1 MIVLNDSFKV
11 KLEYKTYV
19 TIGSFDG
26 LHKGHLSLI
35 SKAVELSKKYNV
47 KSMVNTFKEHPL
59 NVINKDIA
67 PKLIMD
73 NETKIQLLHEN
84 ELDVLNLSDFVDI
97 MKMSPEEY
105 ILNMIEHYNIKGI
118 VTGFN
123 HKFGHKN
130 EGDVKL
136 LKKLSE
142 KYGFE
147 LYIVDPVKVDGEIV
161 SSTSIRKYIADG
173 EIAKANNMLLRP
185 YSLKGIVTH
194 GRQVGRTLGFPTAN
208 LKYNNDF
215 IVPGIG
221 VYYAVVECNGKMY
234 KAITDVGYAPTV
246 RDSDFTI
253 ESYMLNFNEDIYE
266 KSIKVNFIEK
276 IRDEVKFSNIEE
288 LKCQLERD
296 KRFAESKDLK
306 NYFSK
311 K

>member
-11 KLEYKTYV
+11 KLKYKTYV

-35 SKAVELSKKYNV
+35 SKAVELSKKNNV

-59 NVINKDIA
+59 SIINKEIA

-73 NETKIQLLHEN
+73 NETKIQLLNEN
-84 ELDVLNLSDFVDI
+84 GLDVLNLSDFIDI
-97 MKMSPEEY
+97 MKMSPEDY

-118 VTGFN
+118 ITGFN

-130 EGDVKL
+130 QGDVKL

-147 LYIVDPVKVDGEIV
+147 LYIVEPVKVDGEIV

-173 EIAKANNMLLRP
+173 EIAKANKMLLRP
-185 YSLKGIVTH
+185 FSLSGTVMH

-208 LKYNNDF
+208 LKYDSDF
-215 IVPGIG
+215 VVPGIG
-221 VYYAVVECNGKMY
+221 VYYTVVEYNGKNY
-234 KAITDVGYAPTV
+234 KAITDIGYAPTV
-246 RDSDFTI
+246 RNSDFTI
-253 ESYMLNFNEDIYE
+253 ESYMLNFDEDIYE

-276 IRDEVKFSNIEE
+276 IRDEVKFSSIEE
-288 LKCQLERD
+288 LKCQLESD
-296 KRFAESKDLK
+296 KKFAESKDLK
-306 NYFSK
+306 KYFSK

>member
-11 KLEYKTYV
+11 KLKYKTYV

-35 SKAVELSKKYNV
+35 NKAVELSKKSNV

-59 NVINKDIA
+59 NTINKNIA

-73 NETKIQLLHEN
+73 NETKIQLLE
-84 ELDVLNLSDFVDI
+84 DYGIDILNLSNFIDI
-97 MKMSPEEY
+97 MKISPEDY
-105 ILNMIEHYNIKGI
+105 ILNMIKYYNIEGI
-118 VTGFN
+118 ITGFN
-123 HKFGHKN
+123 HKFGYKN

-136 LKKLSE
+136 LQNLSE

-147 LYIVDPVKVDGEIV
+147 LYVVDPIKVDGEIV
-161 SSTSIRKYIADG
+161 SSTSIRKYITDG
-173 EIAKANNMLLRP
+173 KIAKANEMLLRP
-185 YSLKGIVTH
+185 FSLKGTVIH

-208 LKYNNDF
+208 LKYDNNF
-215 IVPGIG
+215 VVPGIG
-221 VYYAVVECNGKMY
+221 VYYTVVEYNGKKY

-253 ESYMLNFNEDIYE
+253 ESYMLNFNENIYE

-276 IRDEVKFSNIEE
+276 IRNEVKFNNIDE
-288 LKCQLERD
+288 LKKQLEND
-296 KRFAESKDLK
+296 KKFAESKD
-306 NYFSK
+306 
-311 K
+311 

>member
-11 KLEYKTYV
+11 KLKYKTYV

-35 SKAVELSKKYNV
+35 SKAVELSKKNNV

-59 NVINKDIA
+59 SIINKEIA

-73 NETKIQLLHEN
+73 NETKIQLLNEN
-84 ELDVLNLSDFVDI
+84 GLDVLNLSDFIDI
-97 MKMSPEEY
+97 MKMSPEDY

-118 VTGFN
+118 ITGFN

-147 LYIVDPVKVDGEIV
+147 LYIVEPVKVDGEIV
-161 SSTSIRKYIADG
+161 SSTSIRKYIAVG
-173 EIAKANNMLLRP
+173 EIAKANKMLLRP
-185 YSLKGIVTH
+185 FSLSGTVIH

-208 LKYNNDF
+208 LKYDSDF
-215 IVPGIG
+215 VVPGIG
-221 VYYAVVECNGKMY
+221 VYYTVVEYNGKNY
-234 KAITDVGYAPTV
+234 KAITDIGYAPTV
-246 RDSDFTI
+246 RNSDFTI
-253 ESYMLNFNEDIYE
+253 ESYMLNFDEDIYE

-276 IRDEVKFSNIEE
+276 IRDEVKFSSIEE
-288 LKCQLERD
+288 LKSQLESD
-296 KRFAESKDLK
+296 KKFAELKDLEK
-306 NYFSK
+306 YFSK

>member
-11 KLEYKTYV
+11 KLKYKTYV

-35 SKAVELSKKYNV
+35 SKAVELSKKNNA

-59 NVINKDIA
+59 NIINKDIA

-84 ELDVLNLSDFVDI
+84 GLDVLNLSDFIDI
-97 MKMSPEEY
+97 MKMSPEDY
-105 ILNMIEHYNIKGI
+105 ILNMIEYYNIKGI
-118 VTGFN
+118 ITGFN

-161 SSTSIRKYIADG
+161 SSTSIRKYISEG
-173 EIAKANNMLLRP
+173 EVAKANKMLLRP
-185 YSLKGIVTH
+185 YSLKGTVTH
-194 GRQVGRTLGFPTAN
+194 GRKVGRTLGFPTAN
-208 LKYNNDF
+208 LKYDNNF
-215 IVPGIG
+215 VVPGIG
-221 VYYAVVECNGKMY
+221 VYYTVVEYNGENY
-234 KAITDVGYAPTV
+234 KAITDIGYAPTV

-276 IRDEVKFSNIEE
+276 IRDEVKFRNIEE
-288 LKCQLERD
+288 LKEQLESD
-296 KRFAESKDLK
+296 KKFAESKDLK

>member
-11 KLEYKTYV
+11 KLKYKTYV

-35 SKAVELSKKYNV
+35 NKAVELSKKNNV

-59 NVINKDIA
+59 NIINKDIA

-73 NETKIQLLHEN
+73 NETKIQLLQN
-84 ELDVLNLSDFVDI
+84 TGLDILNLSDFIDI
-97 MKMSPEEY
+97 MKMPPEDY
-105 ILNMIEHYNIKGI
+105 ILNMIEYYNVKGI
-118 VTGFN
+118 ITGFN

-147 LYIVDPVKVDGEIV
+147 LYIVDPVKVNGEIV

-173 EIAKANNMLLRP
+173 EISKANNMLLRP
-185 YSLKGIVTH
+185 YSLKGTVKH
-194 GRQVGRTLGFPTAN
+194 GRKVGRTLGFPTAN
-208 LKYNNDF
+208 LKYDNNF
-215 IVPGIG
+215 VVPGIG
-221 VYYAVVECNGKMY
+221 VYYTVVEYNGKKY
-234 KAITDVGYAPTV
+234 KAITDIGYAPTV
-246 RDSDFTI
+246 RNSDFTI

-266 KSIKVNFIEK
+266 KSIKINFIEK
-276 IRDEVKFSNIEE
+276 IRNEVKFSNIEE
-288 LKCQLERD
+288 LKSQLESD
-296 KRFAESKDLK
+296 KKYAESKDLK
-306 NYFSK
+306 KFFSK

>member
-11 KLEYKTYV
+11 KLKYKTYV

-59 NVINKDIA
+59 NIINKDIA

-73 NETKIQLLHEN
+73 NETKIQLLHETG
-84 ELDVLNLSDFVDI
+84 LDVLNLSDFIDI
-97 MKMSPEEY
+97 MKMSPEDY

-118 VTGFN
+118 ITGFN

-161 SSTSIRKYIADG
+161 SSTSIRKYIAAG
-173 EIAKANNMLLRP
+173 EVAKANKMLLRP
-185 YSLKGIVTH
+185 YSLSGIVTH

-208 LKYNNDF
+208 LKYDNDF
-215 IVPGIG
+215 VVPRIG
-221 VYYAVVECNGKMY
+221 VYYTVVEYNGKKY
-234 KAITDVGYAPTV
+234 KAITDIGYAPTV
-246 RDSDFTI
+246 RNSDFTV

-266 KSIKVNFIEK
+266 KSIKINFIEK
-276 IRDEVKFSNIEE
+276 IRDEVKFNSIEE
-288 LKCQLERD
+288 LKYQLEND
-296 KRFAESKDLK
+296 KKFAESKDLK

>member
-11 KLEYKTYV
+11 KLKYKTYV

-35 SKAVELSKKYNV
+35 SKAIELSKKNNV

-59 NVINKDIA
+59 NIINKDIA

-73 NETKIQLLHEN
+73 NETKIQLLEDTG
-84 ELDVLNLSDFVDI
+84 LDILNLSDFIDI
-97 MKMSPEEY
+97 MKIPPEDY
-105 ILNMIEHYNIKGI
+105 ILNMIEYYNIKGI
-118 VTGFN
+118 ITGFN

-130 EGDVKL
+130 QGDVKL

-161 SSTSIRKYIADG
+161 SSTSIRKCIADG
-173 EIAKANNMLLRP
+173 EIAKANKMLLRP
-185 YSLKGIVTH
+185 YSLKGTVMH
-194 GRQVGRTLGFPTAN
+194 GRKIGRTLGFPTAN

-215 IVPGIG
+215 VVPGIG
-221 VYYAVVECNGKMY
+221 VYYTVVEYNGKKY
-234 KAITDVGYAPTV
+234 KAITDIGYAPTV
-246 RDSDFTI
+246 RNSDFTI

-266 KSIKVNFIEK
+266 KSIKINFIEK

-288 LKCQLERD
+288 LKDQLEKD
-296 KRFAESKDLK
+296 KKFAESKD
-306 NYFSK
+306 
-311 K
+311 

>member
-11 KLEYKTYV
+11 KLKYKTYV

-35 SKAVELSKKYNV
+35 SKAIELSKKNNV

-59 NVINKDIA
+59 NIINKDIA

-73 NETKIQLLHEN
+73 NETKIQLLEDTG
-84 ELDVLNLSDFVDI
+84 LDILNLSDFIDI
-97 MKMSPEEY
+97 MKIPPEDY
-105 ILNMIEHYNIKGI
+105 ILNMIEYYNIKGI
-118 VTGFN
+118 ITGFN

-130 EGDVKL
+130 QGDVKL

-161 SSTSIRKYIADG
+161 SSTSIRKCIADG
-173 EIAKANNMLLRP
+173 EIAKANKMLLRP
-185 YSLKGIVTH
+185 YSLKGTVMH
-194 GRQVGRTLGFPTAN
+194 GRKIGRTLGFPTAN
-208 LKYNNDF
+208 LKYDNDF
-215 IVPGIG
+215 VVPGIG
-221 VYYAVVECNGKMY
+221 VYYTVVEYNGKKY
-234 KAITDVGYAPTV
+234 KAITDIGYAPTV
-246 RDSDFTI
+246 RNSDFTI

-266 KSIKVNFIEK
+266 KSIKINFIEK

-288 LKCQLERD
+288 LKDQLEKD
-296 KRFAESKDLK
+296 KKFAESKD
-306 NYFSK
+306 
-311 K
+311 

>member
-1 MIVLNDSFKV
+1 MIVLNDNFKV
-11 KLEYKTYV
+11 KLKYKTYV

-35 SKAVELSKKYNV
+35 NKAVELSKKNNI

-59 NVINKDIA
+59 NIINKDIA

-73 NETKIQLLHEN
+73 NETKIQLLEDYG
-84 ELDVLNLSDFVDI
+84 LDILNLSDFIDI
-97 MKMSPEEY
+97 MKISPEEY
-105 ILNMIEHYNIKGI
+105 ILNMIKYYNIRGI
-118 VTGFN
+118 ITGFN
-123 HKFGHKN
+123 HKFGYKN
-130 EGDVKL
+130 KGDVEL

-173 EIAKANNMLLRP
+173 EIAKANEMLLRP
-185 YSLKGIVTH
+185 YSLKGTVTH

-208 LKYNNDF
+208 LKYDANF
-215 IVPGIG
+215 AVPGIG
-221 VYYAVVECNGKMY
+221 VYYTVVEYNGEKY
-234 KAITDVGYAPTV
+234 KAITDIGYAPTV

-266 KSIKVNFIEK
+266 RSIKVNFIEK
-276 IRDEVKFSNIEE
+276 IRDEVKFNNIEE
-288 LKCQLERD
+288 LKKQLEND
-296 KRFAESKDLK
+296 KKFAESKDLK